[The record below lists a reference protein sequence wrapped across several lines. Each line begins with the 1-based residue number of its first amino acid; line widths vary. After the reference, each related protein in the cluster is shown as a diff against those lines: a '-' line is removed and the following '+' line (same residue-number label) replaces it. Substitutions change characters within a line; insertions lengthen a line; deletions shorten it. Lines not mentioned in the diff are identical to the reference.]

1 MTLVR
6 MTQRARPPVVVVAL
20 TVLALAGCGGSSGGT
35 AGQTQVSTT
44 ATAAE
49 TTGKTLDFCARED
62 ATTKIVHFRGAGT
75 DLDGVVIGSGA
86 NGVVLAHQLHSNV
99 CSWLPFAQRLA
110 GGGVRVLVFD
120 FPGTTDLDRYVL
132 APVAELR
139 HQGAHSIALAGASMG
154 GTAVLVAANRDSK
167 ISRVA
172 ISPGRAVSRVLPPG
186 PRCRDCV
193 CPRSLSLG
201 KRTRRTSRTHAR
213 CIAQLR
219 PTRGSWSSLAPT
231 TEPTSSTTSRS
242 PISCLRSWKATEL
255 AWLL

>member
-132 APVAELR
+132 AAVAELTVLGG
-139 HQGAHSIALAGASMG
+139 HVTLTASDEGAHASICIEDDGVGSDPDEIRAALDGRPE
-154 GTAVLVAANRDSK
+154 RDSLGLGNVDARLRQVYGDDFGLVVETQVGAGTK
-167 ISRVA
+167 VGFRVPKYA
-172 ISPGRAVSRVLPPG
+172 PGV
-186 PRCRDCV
+186 
-193 CPRSLSLG
+193 
-201 KRTRRTSRTHAR
+201 H
-213 CIAQLR
+213 
-219 PTRGSWSSLAPT
+219 PT
-231 TEPTSSTTSRS
+231 T
-242 PISCLRSWKATEL
+242 
-255 AWLL
+255 